1 MELSQEL
8 YNRVHERFEKI
19 LEDNPR
25 IDELMQKALRKQASY
40 ADSHEYGRLIG
51 EALRE
56 AMNSVTGKYLPE
68 GKMPMDIADR
78 LLGDHLRECDETMRA
93 YCEAVQKG
101 MNDTYKIG
109 VKPIAPPSRENTVAA
124 VVKKVTEVET
134 YSPEALDGIIDFTTW
149 SLETADQ
156 YMKANADF
164 LTRSGVQML
173 IMRTYEG
180 PHWDPHRGKGGSM
193 QNCTFCMERATDG
206 WEPYAGSAEQEIYR
220 RHRGCRCMVVT
231 KFSDKLNTAWTGKTG
246 QDMQEIYM
254 QERERLRKL
263 DSMDYI
269 ERYNDLKAQ
278 KRARDRGRRRQSR
291 NRRYNRLDESE

>member
-8 YNRVHERFEKI
+8 YTRVHERFEQI
-19 LEDNPR
+19 LKSNPR
-25 IDELMQKALRKQASY
+25 IDELMQKALRKNASY
-40 ADSHEYGRLIG
+40 EDSHEYGQLIG
-51 EALRE
+51 EALRD
-56 AMNSVTGKYLPE
+56 AMNSVTGEDLPA
-68 GKMPMDIADR
+68 GRMPMDVVDR

-109 VKPIAPPSRENTVAA
+109 VKPISPPPRENTVKA
-124 VVKKVTEVET
+124 VVEKVAALEA
-134 YSPEALDGIIDFTTW
+134 YSPESLEGIIDFATW

-164 LTRSGVQML
+164 LTKSGVQML

-193 QNCTFCMERATDG
+193 QNCKFCQERATDG
-206 WEPYAGSAEQEIYR
+206 WEPYAGRIEQEIYR

-231 KFSDKLNTAWTGKTG
+231 KFDDKLNTAWTGKTG
-246 QDMQEIYM
+246 QDIQEIYKR
-254 QERERLRKL
+254 ERERLREL

-278 KRARDRGRRRQSR
+278 KRARDRGRRR
-291 NRRYNRLDESE
+291 RRRGLYGGRLDENE